1 MDRVA
6 LLLRIT
12 SKKHPIS
19 TECNKTL
26 QKMLLYEVTINI
38 YRRHM
43 GIAKGEGAVAISAF
57 STEHDKVGAY
67 VAIS

>member
-12 SKKHPIS
+12 SKKYPIS
-19 TECNKTL
+19 TECNKAL

>member
-1 MDRVA
+1 M
-6 LLLRIT
+6 LRIT

-26 QKMLLYEVTINI
+26 QMMLLYEVTINI

-43 GIAKGEGAVAISAF
+43 AIAKGEGAVAISAF

>member
-1 MDRVA
+1 M
-6 LLLRIT
+6 LRIT
-12 SKKHPIS
+12 SKKYPIS
-19 TECNKTL
+19 TECNKAL

-43 GIAKGEGAVAISAF
+43 AIAKGEGAVAISAF